1 MSKKISELTQANT
14 IANTDLIPIV
24 VNPSNTSTI
33 ETKAVTAANLVQSAM
48 PAVTFTGAN
57 GVSVVSNTTGVTV
70 TNTRGLQNTISS
82 IAADFGTAIST
93 TNDIFQVTLA
103 GANGV
108 ITTASGNTVTFS
120 INASALVAN
129 NEIANG
135 VYSVANNTLVLNKT
149 GGQPV
154 NIQLTG
160 VANTSSLPANTSDLV
175 NDSGFITT
183 SSLPANTSAA
193 NATFTVANN
202 TLTITRDD
210 SSTLDVILTGLANSS
225 SLPANTSDLTNDSGF
240 ITTSSL
246 PANTSIANGTYT
258 VGNNTLTITRA
269 DSSTADIAL
278 TGVAN
283 TSQIPTVV
291 SAFTNDSGYI
301 TTSALP
307 ANTST
312 ANVTF
317 DETNYTATFTR
328 DDSSTY
334 TLNLADFTVASY
346 QTFANSTSN
355 TSVEINQLFFD
366 DNFFYVAT
374 ANGSVKRV
382 ALTSF

>member
-14 IANTDLIPIV
+14 IANTDLIPVV

-33 ETKAVTAANLVQSAM
+33 ETKNVTAANLVISVM
-48 PAVTFTGAN
+48 PAVPFFGAN

-70 TNTRGLQNTISS
+70 TNSRPLQNTVAQV
-82 IAADFGTAIST
+82 AADFGTAILANT
-93 TNDIFQVTLA
+93 DIFQITLA

-135 VYSVANNTLVLNKT
+135 SYTVANNTLVLNKT

-154 NIQLTG
+154 NVQLTG

-175 NDSGFITT
+175 NDSGFITS

-193 NATFTVANN
+193 SGAYTVANN
-202 TLTITRDD
+202 TLVVTRDD
-210 SSTLDVILTGLANSS
+210 SSTFSVVLTGLANSS

-246 PANTSIANGTYT
+246 PANTSLANGTFT
-258 VGNNTLTITRA
+258 VANNTLTITRA
-269 DSSTADIAL
+269 DSSTEDIDL
-278 TGVAN
+278 TGIAN
-283 TSQIPTVV
+283 TSQIPSAV
-291 SAFTNDSGYI
+291 SALTNDTGYI
-301 TTSALP
+301 TSSALP

-312 ANVTF
+312 TSATLDANTYV
-317 DETNYTATFTR
+317 ATFTR
-328 DDSSTY
+328 DDSSTF
-334 TLNLADFTVASY
+334 TLNLADFTIASY
-346 QTFANSTSN
+346 QTFANSTAN
-355 TSVEINQLFFD
+355 ASVEINQLFFD

-374 ANGSVKRV
+374 ANGTVKRTT
-382 ALTSF
+382 LSSF